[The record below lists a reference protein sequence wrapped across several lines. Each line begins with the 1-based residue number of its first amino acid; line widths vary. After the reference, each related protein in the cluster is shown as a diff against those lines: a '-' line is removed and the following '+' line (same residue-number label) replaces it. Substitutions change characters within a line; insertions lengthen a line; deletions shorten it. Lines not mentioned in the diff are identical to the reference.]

1 MWLNRAASGDEEPF
15 LGGGCVAS
23 KLAPL
28 HWDVEGRV
36 HVASDAQA
44 YGFTRVLT
52 VAPCRLG
59 GTSTRPKLQEL
70 VGYGLTLLFDFSL
83 VVAFESD
90 NRPRLSKKS

>member
-23 KLAPL
+23 KLALL

-70 VGYGLTLLFDFSL
+70 VERALVRVDF
-83 VVAFESD
+83 AF
-90 NRPRLSKKS
+90 